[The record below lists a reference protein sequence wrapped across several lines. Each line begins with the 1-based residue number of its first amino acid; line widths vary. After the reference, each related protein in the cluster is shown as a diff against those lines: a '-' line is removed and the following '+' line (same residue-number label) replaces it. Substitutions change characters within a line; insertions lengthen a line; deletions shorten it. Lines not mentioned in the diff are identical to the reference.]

1 MGVFVFGSTRTC
13 QCVKTH
19 STVARFSY
27 SNYARVTHGVTLKCR
42 MVGCEVLRADKL
54 IGRCQSPVRCVRE
67 SLVTDRVDGGEAPWG
82 SRCLPPTAHNP
93 PQAAVS
99 VIQCSSTTPG
109 SRLKCP
115 RLASCRYRLTDT
127 K

>member
-82 SRCLPPTAHNP
+82 VPTLPPHC
-93 PQAAVS
+93 PQPTTGCRLRDTVQLYYPWKSIKVS
-99 VIQCSSTTPG
+99 SVSI
-109 SRLKCP
+109 
-115 RLASCRYRLTDT
+115 
-127 K
+127 